1 MTPPVGIAIVG
12 AGAAGLAAA
21 WELVRLGARDVV
33 VYEAAADVGG
43 KVCSASL
50 GPEGRAAELGQLAIG
65 AGYDRT
71 LALARQVGVDVVS
84 MSGRSFAL
92 DGGTIALEDLH
103 AVQAAWIRWRHAV
116 LAATDDVGDRSVF
129 DVLSSLELD
138 DAFTNS
144 MARVL
149 WTACGYGA
157 LTSTSTPAIY
167 LRRYL
172 QRVATDEPVTLR
184 VPEGNQ
190 HLWRTIR
197 TALASRAVVETGAVV
212 TSVAPAD
219 TADGGVVVRL
229 AYGEVRCFAQ
239 VVLAVPPAVAAT
251 IIDDDVTAPLLRRYQ
266 TLAYRAALVTLPG
279 LNARLLGQTAAAG
292 AAWSQQ
298 RRGGGGRMVRVG
310 TIDEERLHRPQVLWG
325 MPGHDDLF
333 IIYQY
338 GHDVGTLDGAIVDV
352 AREVGVADPSVLQA
366 RQWAYFPHLGID
378 ERRATEQALDER
390 QGQGGVWLTGAW
402 RTFETVEHAVVDG
415 EAVARAVCNRMG
427 GRA

>member
-1 MTPPVGIAIVG
+1 MTSPVGIAVVG

-21 WELVRLGARDVV
+21 WELVRQGMRGVV
-33 VYEAAADVGG
+33 VYEAGADVGG
-43 KVCSASL
+43 KVCSTPL

-84 MSGRSFAL
+84 MSGRSFVL
-92 DGGTIALEDLH
+92 HDGTIALEDLH

-190 HLWRTIR
+190 HLWRTVR
-197 TALASRAVVETGAVV
+197 TALAPHAVVETGAVI
-212 TSVAPAD
+212 TSVARAD
-219 TADGGVVVRL
+219 RADGGVVVRL
-229 AYGEVRCFAQ
+229 AHGEVRSFAQ
-239 VVLAVPPAVAAT
+239 VVLALPPAVAAT
-251 IIDDDVTAPLLRRYQ
+251 IIDDDGVAVLLRRYQ
-266 TLAYRAALVTLPG
+266 TLAYRSALVTLPG

-338 GHDVGTLDGAIVDV
+338 GHDVFALDGAIVDV

-366 RQWAYFPHLGID
+366 RQWAYFPHLRID
-378 ERRATEQALDER
+378 ERRETEQALDER

-415 EAVARAVCNRMG
+415 EAVARAVCQRMG
-427 GRA
+427 RQA